1 MIILLIAQTYP
12 QIINKKLETDD
23 IVKAAVRAEA
33 GGLSSMKLYGMAG
46 IPGETPDDH
55 DDTIAMLRNLKK
67 AAPKLRLTFGCS
79 TFVAK
84 AHTPFQWFGC
94 DKKADKA
101 MKQMGKSLGKLGI
114 DYRPESHKWS
124 IVQSI
129 ISRGD
134 RRVSRVLELVSG
146 YGDSL
151 GSFRRAFKELK
162 GEIPPLEHYA
172 YEDWPI
178 DAVLPWQ
185 HISTAISKPRILNAR
200 REAELHFRPDSEQFS
215 RTQLL

>member
-1 MIILLIAQTYP
+1 
-12 QIINKKLETDD
+12 
-23 IVKAAVRAEA
+23 
-33 GGLSSMKLYGMAG
+33 MKLYGMAG
-46 IPGETPDDH
+46 IPGEVLDDH
-55 DDTIAMLRNLKK
+55 EATFAMFRDLKK

-94 DKKADKA
+94 DKRAEKA
-101 MKQMGKSLGKLGI
+101 MKQMGKTLGKLGV
-114 DYRPESHKWS
+114 DFRPESHKWS
-124 IVQSI
+124 IVQSV

-162 GEIPPLEHYA
+162 GEIPALEHYA

-178 DAVLPWQ
+178 SAVLPWQ
-185 HISTAISKPRILNAR
+185 HLRTAITKSRILDAR
-200 REAELHFRPDSEQFS
+200 RDAELHFRPESDQYS
-215 RTQLL
+215 RAELL